1 MSCDKSHLIMS
12 CKEAT
17 SAMVDDLSCES
28 SKKGVLLGLTID
40 HELRFDKHVNYSCKK
55 ADQKLNVLVRV
66 TTFMDVNKKRSLLK
80 AFLSRNLDTVL

>member
-1 MSCDKSHLIMS
+1 MS

-28 SKKGVLLGLTID
+28 CKKGVLLGLTID

-55 ADQKLNVLVRV
+55 ADQKLNVLVRI
-66 TTFMDVNKKRSLLK
+66 TTFMDVNKREVS
-80 AFLSRNLDTVL
+80 

>member
-1 MSCDKSHLIMS
+1 MS

-55 ADQKLNVLVRV
+55 ADQKLNVLVRI
-66 TTFMDVNKKRSLLK
+66 TTLWMLTKEKSHEGFY
-80 AFLSRNLDTVL
+80 

>member
-1 MSCDKSHLIMS
+1 MS

-55 ADQKLNVLVRV
+55 ADQKLNVLVCI
-66 TTFMDVNKKRSLLK
+66 TTFMDVNKREVS
-80 AFLSRNLDTVL
+80 

>member
-1 MSCDKSHLIMS
+1 MS

-40 HELRFDKHVNYSCKK
+40 HKLRFDKHVNYSCKK
-55 ADQKLNVLVRV
+55 ADQKLNVLVCI
-66 TTFMDVNKKRSLLK
+66 TTFMDVNKREVSWRLL
-80 AFLSRNLDTVL
+80 LSRNLGTVL